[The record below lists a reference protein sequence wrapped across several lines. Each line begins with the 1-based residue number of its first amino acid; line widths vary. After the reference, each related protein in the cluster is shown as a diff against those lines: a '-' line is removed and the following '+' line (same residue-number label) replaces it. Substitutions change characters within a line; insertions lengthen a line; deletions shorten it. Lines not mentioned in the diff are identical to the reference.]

1 MTIYL
6 DGPGEREPLTSG
18 ALGLE
23 QMVGSEVGVFSAGW
37 MLPGKG
43 FKPTRLY
50 KNPSGA
56 QEARAEP
63 SCTRHSKKDLHFAVR
78 PRALRKEPPNDSHR

>member
-43 FKPTRLY
+43 FKPSFAADSCSKVIQKSLRG
-50 KNPSGA
+50 SGSA
-56 QEARAEP
+56 G
-63 SCTRHSKKDLHFAVR
+63 
-78 PRALRKEPPNDSHR
+78 